1 MPTEERSY
9 LPVFITIIYLM
20 AERGVRS
27 YRAAK
32 HCGVQHMN
40 NLSETKGEPCACK
53 YSPYLYLFL
62 LLPLQVPTKCYNY
75 GGNIVRSLSP
85 FSLSFTPDDYS

>member
-9 LPVFITIIYLM
+9 PPVFITIIYLM

-32 HCGVQHMN
+32 ALRCAAYEQLVRN
-40 NLSETKGEPCACK
+40 KGGALC
-53 YSPYLYLFL
+53 LQV
-62 LLPLQVPTKCYNY
+62 LPLP
-75 GGNIVRSLSP
+75 LP
-85 FSLSFTPDDYS
+85 FPSAPFAGADEVL